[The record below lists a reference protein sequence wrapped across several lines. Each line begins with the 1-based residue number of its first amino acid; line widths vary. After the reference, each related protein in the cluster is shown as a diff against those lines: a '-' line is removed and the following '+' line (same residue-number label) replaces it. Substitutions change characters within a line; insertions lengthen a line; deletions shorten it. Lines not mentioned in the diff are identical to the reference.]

1 MLEHHGENCGSILT
15 SSSLH
20 NQVIKRLWRDLF
32 QSVIVTF
39 YCLFYHMEHHR
50 TLDQLN
56 EVDLHALHLPMI
68 NKSLDCFR
76 SSWKVSSPHT
86 LKACLYKA
94 YYIIH
99 KSLNI
104 RVHIHIAKLC
114 VAIHF
119 VLRSE

>member
-15 SSSLH
+15 SSSLL
-20 NQVIKRLWRDLF
+20 NQVIEQLWRDLF

-39 YCLFYHMEHHR
+39 YCLFYHMEHQG

-56 EVDLHALHLPMI
+56 EVDLHALHFPMI
-68 NKSLDCFR
+68 NKSLDCFKLP
-76 SSWKVSSPHT
+76 WKVSSPHT

-99 KSLNI
+99 KPLN
-104 RVHIHIAKLC
+104 RC
-114 VAIHF
+114 VLYI
-119 VLRSE
+119 